1 MYNGLSADVPFSVF
15 SVLIHSL
22 MLHFPRVTSY
32 IFFGVALFRAALF
45 SVSIPFKFYL
55 FHIALFW
62 SSTFLCCTFFMFW
75 IFPVVIFS
83 DFFFFSDWTFPCC
96 SVLCCIVL
104 VLHIFHVA
112 FFPASLSKSNKGSCF
127 VILYKIWQMHLSK
140 KTSVELVLHQ
150 NQKYS
155 KTVNLFCWR

>member
-83 DFFFFSDWTFPCC
+83 DFFFFFQIE
-96 SVLCCIVL
+96 L
-104 VLHIFHVA
+104 FHVA
-112 FFPASLSKSNKGSCF
+112 VYCVALFWCYTFSMLHFFLLHFPKAIKDRVSWYCTKYDKCIFLRKPALN
-127 VILYKIWQMHLSK
+127 
-140 KTSVELVLHQ
+140 
-150 NQKYS
+150 
-155 KTVNLFCWR
+155 